1 MGKNSSKNEKIF
13 KKIKINRKKSL
24 FPKISVFRNKLI
36 FYSKPKGNSR
46 DDQTQKLF
54 NFIKKHPTQNN
65 NFTFELIKET
75 KGETKIILNKYI
87 SS

>member
-36 FYSKPKGNSR
+36 FYSKK
-46 DDQTQKLF
+46 QVITKMQKDIRI
-54 NFIKKHPTQNN
+54 IKK
-65 NFTFELIKET
+65 
-75 KGETKIILNKYI
+75 
-87 SS
+87 

>member
-1 MGKNSSKNEKIF
+1 MGKNNSKNGKIF

-24 FPKISVFRNKLI
+24 FPKISVFRKKLI
-36 FYSKPKGNSR
+36 FYSKPKPNSR

-65 NFTFELIKET
+65 NFTFELIQENKE
-75 KGETKIILNKYI
+75 GTKIMLNKCI
-87 SS
+87 NP